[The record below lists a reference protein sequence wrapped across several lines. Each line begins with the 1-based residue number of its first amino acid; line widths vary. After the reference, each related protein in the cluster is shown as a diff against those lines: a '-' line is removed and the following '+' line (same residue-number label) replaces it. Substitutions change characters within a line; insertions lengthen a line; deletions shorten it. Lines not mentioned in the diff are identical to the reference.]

1 MFIHD
6 KILMFLSSEN
16 YKKKTIKFNKGLFTC
31 CKFYNLESNNQIL
44 HFSITLI

>member
-16 YKKKTIKFNKGLFTC
+16 YKKNNLLNSIKAFLHVASFT
-31 CKFYNLESNNQIL
+31 
-44 HFSITLI
+44 T